1 MMSTHHHEQ
10 DSNSQLKWRKA
21 LIVYSYRM
29 MSTHHHEQDSN
40 YRMIVQEY
48 HSTQRHEQ
56 DSNSQLRWRKALIV
70 QV

>member
-21 LIVYSYRM
+21 LIVQVYRM
-29 MSTHHHEQDSN
+29 M
-40 YRMIVQEY
+40 
-48 HSTQRHEQ
+48 STQRHEQ

-70 QV
+70 QYYI

>member
-10 DSNSQLKWRKA
+10 DSNSQLREKGTDCTEIATA
-21 LIVYSYRM
+21 LIGHKYSYHM
-29 MSTHHHEQDSN
+29 MSTHH
-40 YRMIVQEY
+40 
-48 HSTQRHEQ
+48 HEQ

>member
-10 DSNSQLKWRKA
+10 DSNSQLRWRKA
-21 LIVYSYRM
+21 LIVHITMTGIGTTKYMM
-29 MSTHHHEQDSN
+29 MSTHH
-40 YRMIVQEY
+40 
-48 HSTQRHEQ
+48 HEQ